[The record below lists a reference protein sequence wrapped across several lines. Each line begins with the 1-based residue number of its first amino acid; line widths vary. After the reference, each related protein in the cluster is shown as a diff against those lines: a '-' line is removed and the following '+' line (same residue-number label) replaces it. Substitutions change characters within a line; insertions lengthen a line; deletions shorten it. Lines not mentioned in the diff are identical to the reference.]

1 VLWELRRKVE
11 TMPCE
16 VSDDD
21 DGRRKGN
28 GCEAWGAFACISW
41 NGALELAVL
50 FCLWRSAMMVLN
62 ALRGSWGALAWLLFT
77 WCSIPS

>member
-1 VLWELRRKVE
+1 MLWELRRKVE

-28 GCEAWGAFACISW
+28 GCKAWGAFACIS
-41 NGALELAVL
+41 
-50 FCLWRSAMMVLN
+50 
-62 ALRGSWGALAWLLFT
+62 
-77 WCSIPS
+77 